1 MGDTLMPNFDLA
13 RIGSREYAREVAQL
27 WERLLGDYEVG
38 EVGVRELV
46 YDSWL
51 RCKKMGVDPLRK
63 AAPRAPT
70 IAPLA
75 ISEKRL
81 RSVMHASINSVA
93 PFLSEAKSVLIGS
106 GRTGNLFFV
115 EGDARLSEGLAENSI
130 VAGAAW
136 DEMKIG
142 TNAIGTALKLGQ
154 KVLVHGEEHFCHA
167 GKKWSCAA
175 DVIRD
180 PVDRSVLGVVD
191 LTGPAEAISLRASA
205 LISALVE
212 RIESE
217 LSRLDLVD
225 QIGLIDSFHEKRRF
239 GEGLVIV
246 DRRGLVVRST
256 SSSKLEA
263 ADIRQG
269 LYLNGLNGLSFDK
282 WTLGLA
288 PEVLHGGEIE
298 WIKSD
303 SEIIGAAIHVPSK
316 VTRLAPSID
325 VPVSLKSLLDS
336 SPSQVSIVQKAA
348 ILAQNNLPMLITGET
363 GTGKGVLAAAVH
375 LSSARASKPI
385 IAVNCAAI
393 PRDLIGIELFGY
405 VEGAFT
411 GTRRGGMSGRI
422 EDADGGTLFLD
433 EIGDMPLEIQP
444 YLLRVLECGHIS
456 RLGESRQRRIDV
468 RVIAATNLPMEEL
481 LKQGRF
487 RADLYYRLNVARLH
501 VPALRERRADIPYLA
516 DRIYAETR
524 KSEQSPPLDQ
534 FAIDYLMRQ
543 DLPGNVR
550 ELKTKI
556 ERYVAGLP
564 MDDEPAPQHE
574 PDAPTLT
581 LPGMQRALILST
593 LARYSGD
600 VGKAAEELCIP
611 KSTLYRKIAR
621 YREQGLV

>member
-1 MGDTLMPNFDLA
+1 MPHFDLA

-27 WERLLGDYEVG
+27 WERLLGDYDVG
-38 EVGVRELV
+38 QVAVRELV

-63 AAPRAPT
+63 AAPKAPT
-70 IAPLA
+70 MEHLA
-75 ISEKRL
+75 ISEQRL
-81 RSVMHASINSVA
+81 RSVMQASLNSVA

-115 EGDARLSEGLAENSI
+115 EGDPRLSEGLAENSV

-136 DEMKIG
+136 DELKIG
-142 TNAIGTALKLGQ
+142 TNAIGTALKLQQ

-180 PVDRSVLGVVD
+180 PIDRSVLGVVD
-191 LTGPAEAISLRASA
+191 LTGPADAVSLRASA

-225 QIGLIDSFHEKRRF
+225 QVGLIDNFHEKRKF
-239 GEGLVIV
+239 GEGLVVV
-246 DRRGLVVRST
+246 DRRGLVVRCT
-256 SSSKLEA
+256 SHSKLETA
-263 ADIRQG
+263 NVRQG
-269 LYLNGLNGLSFDK
+269 QYLTGLKGLSFEK
-282 WTLGLA
+282 WTLDLA
-288 PEVLHGGEIE
+288 HEVLHGGEIE
-298 WIKSD
+298 WIKNN
-303 SEIIGAAIHVPSK
+303 SEVIGAAIHIPSNAARPAP
-316 VTRLAPSID
+316 RLDLPAP
-325 VPVSLKSLLDS
+325 LKSLLDC
-336 SPSQVSIVQKAA
+336 SPSQISIVQNAA
-348 ILAQNNLPMLITGET
+348 ILAQNDLPVLITGET
-363 GTGKGVLAAAVH
+363 GTGKGVMAAAIH
-375 LSSARASKPI
+375 LSGVRASKPI

-411 GTRRGGMSGRI
+411 GARRGGMSGRV

-444 YLLRVLECGHIS
+444 YLLRVLENGYVS
-456 RLGESRQRRIDV
+456 RLGESRQRRVDV
-468 RVIAATNLPMEEL
+468 RIIAATNLPIEEL
-481 LKQGRF
+481 LNQRRF

-501 VPALRERRADIPYLA
+501 LPALRERRGDIPFLA
-516 DRIYAETR
+516 ERMYAQIR
-524 KSEQSPPLDQ
+524 KSENSRLLDRA
-534 FAIDYLMRQ
+534 AIDRLMIQ

-550 ELKTKI
+550 ELKTKV

-564 MDDEPAPQHE
+564 IDDEGVSRHE
-574 PDAPTLT
+574 PAGPALT
-581 LPGMQRALILST
+581 LPGIQRNLILSA
-593 LARYSGD
+593 LSRHSGNISK
-600 VGKAAEELCIP
+600 VSEELCIP

-621 YREQGLV
+621 YREQALV